1 LSREVG
7 NGALC
12 VVPTLLLSNKVGELQ
27 RTSRFVLSDL
37 ILRSRRSL
45 RLEG

>member
-1 LSREVG
+1 MGVLRI
-7 NGALC
+7 
-12 VVPTLLLSNKVGELQ
+12 VPTLLLSNKV
-27 RTSRFVLSDL
+27 DL